1 MNSSALNP
9 EARKTLF
16 RAAAEL
22 AAEGAAESDR
32 EGSPAEAALER
43 FGALSAFRLGLGLG
57 SDSGHPEGAASAASQ
72 LGDSADRAAAQLGDY
87 ARLLEAVAGECLSSA
102 FSLWAHRMVVEYL
115 YAAGGFDELLED
127 LLAGRRAGSIAMAT
141 AMQELAGVGSI
152 PTIAVPEGDGY
163 RVSGRIAWASNIAPG
178 TVIVF
183 PARVAG
189 AGAGGA
195 ADEAED
201 RGERV
206 ILTTVVGVDG
216 LTVREVQDLLALGAT
231 RSAML
236 QFDGVLVP
244 AGGVV
249 ATSLDVCRAR
259 RRAHLLLQSAFCLG
273 LAARCLAEAG
283 QQLAGP
289 GGVLAAHHARLS
301 EQHREL
307 ADSLHAYSDTD
318 TDTATGTDDPAAAK
332 TAGAREVTLLRYE
345 AARLTGAAARHEAT
359 LVGSRGY
366 VTTSATN
373 RRLREATFL
382 PVQSPSEVQ
391 LLQELEGF
399 GLHLTEGYSI

>member
-22 AAEGAAESDR
+22 AAEAAAESDR

-43 FGALSAFRLGLGLG
+43 FGALGAFRLGLGLG

-259 RRAHLLLQSAFCLG
+259 RHAHLLLQSAFCLG

-318 TDTATGTDDPAAAK
+318 AATGTGDAAAAK

-345 AARLTGAAARHEAT
+345 AARLAGAAARHEAT
-359 LVGSRGY
+359 LVGGRGY

>member
-22 AAEGAAESDR
+22 AAEAAAESDR

-43 FGALSAFRLGLGLG
+43 FGALGAFRLGLGLG

-307 ADSLHAYSDTD
+307 ADSLHAY
-318 TDTATGTDDPAAAK
+318 ADDRSA
-332 TAGAREVTLLRYE
+332 AGAREVTLLRYE